1 MTPRNKGSDQLS
13 SSTSLKIQKP
23 SQTPK
28 AGATDQKVGKTFLKK
43 STPAHYPGIKPK
55 IKQDGGLVQKTPAQ
69 LSYANSSGNLSKTI
83 SKTKNLAGGSLNSSL
98 TKPKDP
104 LNVSQTKRKS
114 VVNQSLGKMKNL

>member
-1 MTPRNKGSDQLS
+1 M
-13 SSTSLKIQKP
+13 
-23 SQTPK
+23 
-28 AGATDQKVGKTFLKK
+28 KK
-43 STPAHYPGIKPK
+43 STPTHYPGIKPK
-55 IKQDGGLVQKTPAQ
+55 KKQDGTPGQKSEAQ

-114 VVNQSLGKMKNL
+114 AVNQSLGKMKNL